1 MYIAHAVVFWTR
13 AALQEDIY
21 EAVDDIYDEVA
32 GVKAA
37 KRSDRVTGK
46 EEMQVRERMPLFL
59 PGRIIHITRDTP
71 RGGSGS
77 SAVCICVYVYVLVW
91 VAFFPS

>member
-1 MYIAHAVVFWTR
+1 MYILNCIHVHVYASVFIHV
-13 AALQEDIY
+13 LQEDIY
-21 EAVDDIYDEVA
+21 EEVEDIYDEVA

-71 RGGSGS
+71 RGGSVS
-77 SAVCICVYVYVLVW
+77 HVHVHV
-91 VAFFPS
+91 

>member
-1 MYIAHAVVFWTR
+1 M
-13 AALQEDIY
+13 QEDIY
-21 EAVDDIYDEVA
+21 EEVDDIYDEVA

-77 SAVCICVYVYVLVW
+77 SAVCTCVYSHDSMYKGHCRGLSVYLGT
-91 VAFFPS
+91 F

>member
-1 MYIAHAVVFWTR
+1 MYMHQSFHTIIHVHV
-13 AALQEDIY
+13 LQEDIY
-21 EAVDDIYDEVA
+21 EAVEDIYDEVV
-32 GVKAA
+32 GVKAE

-71 RGGSGS
+71 RGGSDS
-77 SAVCICVYVYVLVW
+77 HVHVHAYV
-91 VAFFPS
+91 